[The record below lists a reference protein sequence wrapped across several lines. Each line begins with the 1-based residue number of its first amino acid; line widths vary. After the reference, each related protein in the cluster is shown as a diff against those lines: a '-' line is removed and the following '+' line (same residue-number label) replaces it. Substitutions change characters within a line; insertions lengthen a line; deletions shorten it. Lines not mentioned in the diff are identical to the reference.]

1 MTHRSLFAAIFCF
14 AIGVFLSSSAILAAP
29 PLTVIAVTNEQ
40 APGLVQGVMFEAF
53 NSPVINEDGEVA
65 FAAEYVLNFGGVSAA
80 NDGALWSDRGG
91 VLMQEAREGQQA
103 PGLPNMV
110 TFSTFSFPPILNR
123 SGALAIEVNV
133 KGPGIT
139 PDNNEAI
146 FSDAIGN
153 SLGLVAT
160 EGAQAPGVGAGITH
174 SGITNVHFNGAGR
187 VMFSGQVKG
196 SGVDFSNSA
205 AVWSGFNAP
214 GSYSLV
220 VRENNQAPHLP
231 AGVLLATT
239 STIQPVLGGDDL
251 CAFRFALSGTG
262 VMTDS
267 DNCIFSGPISSL
279 AATREGTAAPGVAG
293 AMLGNYLTPAINID
307 GAIAFISFLS
317 GLGIDATNDQAL
329 YSSGQTGNLELI
341 ARDGDPSPVAN
352 TIFDALQSPIVSDDG
367 TTSFIARL
375 AGADVGAE
383 NDDVICAD
391 HGGTLAVVA
400 REGDAAPGLPDGVVF
415 GDAAGTFSNL
425 AANARGQLLFQAK
438 LAGAGVDMTNE
449 ESLWQFDPIL
459 GLQLLMRTGDLIEV
473 ADGDERVV
481 TNFIFNSA
489 TGGSDGKARSL
500 NDVGQVVLRLI
511 FDDASE
517 AIVRTNDTD
526 GDGTADIFDNCPDT
540 VNADQADD
548 DGDHVGNAC
557 DDCPDD
563 VNKTAAGACG
573 CGVSDADGDG
583 DGTPDCFDDCPN
595 DADKIA
601 PGACGCGTPDT
612 DSDGDLI
619 PDCNDSDPSAPNPN
633 QPAPNTGGDDNDMMA
648 PTTEECCGG
657 GMPAMMPFMLL
668 GWRGVRRRR
677 RQDYSTTI
685 EDEFEK

>member
-1 MTHRSLFAAIFCF
+1 MLQRSAFASVVCFGFCVSLTSM
-14 AIGVFLSSSAILAAP
+14 AVSAAP
-29 PLTVIAVTNEQ
+29 PLTVIAVTDEQ

-53 NSPVINEDGEVA
+53 NRPVINEDGAVA

-80 NDGALWSDRGG
+80 NDRALWSDRGG
-91 VLMQEAREGQQA
+91 MLMQEAREGQQA

-110 TFSTFSFPPILNR
+110 TFNTFDFPPILNR
-123 SGALAIEVNV
+123 SGNLAIEANV

-139 PDNNEAI
+139 TDNDEAI

-153 SLGLVAT
+153 ALGLVAI
-160 EGAQAPGVGAGITH
+160 EGAQAPGVGVGITH
-174 SGITNVHFNGAGR
+174 SGITNVHFNDAGR
-187 VMFSGQVKG
+187 VMFSGQLKG
-196 SGVDFSNSA
+196 SGVDFTNNTA
-205 AVWSGFNAP
+205 IWSGFNAP

-220 VRENNQAPHLP
+220 VRENNQAPDLP

-262 VMTDS
+262 VTTDN

-279 AATREGTAAPGVAG
+279 AATREGTAAPGVPG

-307 GAIAFISFLS
+307 GEIAFITFLS
-317 GLGIDATNDQAL
+317 GLGIDTSNDRAL

-341 ARDGDPSPVAN
+341 ARDGDPSPLAD
-352 TIFDALQSPIVSDDG
+352 TLFETLQSPIISDDG
-367 TTSFIARL
+367 TTAFIATL

-383 NDDVICAD
+383 NDDVVCAD
-391 HGGTLAVVA
+391 HGGTLAIVA
-400 REGDAAPGLPDGVVF
+400 REGETAPGLPDGVVF
-415 GDAAGTFSNL
+415 GNAAGTFSRL

-438 LAGAGVDMTNE
+438 LAGPGVDMTNE
-449 ESLWQFDPIL
+449 ESLWQFDPVV
-459 GLQLLMRTGDLIEV
+459 GLQLLLRTGDLVEV

-481 TNFIFNSA
+481 TNFFFSSS
-489 TGGSDGKARSL
+489 TGGSDGKSRSL

-517 AIVRTNDTD
+517 AIVRTNDAD
-526 GDGTADIFDNCPDT
+526 SDGTADIFDNCPNT

-548 DGDHVGNAC
+548 DGDGVGNAC

-563 VNKTAAGACG
+563 ANKTESGACG
-573 CGVSDADGDG
+573 CGVADTDSDG

-601 PGACGCGTPDT
+601 PGACDCGTPDT

-619 PDCNDSDPSAPNPN
+619 PNCNDSDPSVPNPN
-633 QPAPNTGGDDNDMMA
+633 QPAPNTGDDDDMMM
-648 PTTEECCGG
+648 PTTDECCGG
-657 GMPAMMPFMLL
+657 GMPVMMPFMLL
-668 GWRGVRRRR
+668 GWRGARRR
-677 RQDYSTTI
+677 RQVQSTTI